1 MIQVVKGGMQSIE
14 VIDEREVLGKDFRI
28 YGTIEE
34 PLFLAKD
41 VAEWIDYGYSNK
53 EKGIRKVS
61 QMLKTVDDEEK
72 LKETIEFGG
81 QGREMWF
88 LTKKGLIRILTN
100 SRKAKAKKLLEELD
114 EEIEVHSFKN
124 MPKQTSFTIL
134 LENAIKEHIEGFDW
148 KFCPFNNESDYLL
161 TYDDAMYFVEE
172 YTIPTTNY
180 KVDYFFPK
188 FNLIV
193 EYDEK
198 HHEHQIE
205 IDVRRQKEIESVNEF
220 YEFIR
225 VKEGEEFK
233 GIIKIIT
240 ALSRVFVF

>member
-1 MIQVVKGGMQSIE
+1 MIRVVKGGMQSIE
-14 VIDEREVLGKDFRI
+14 VIDEREVLGKEFRI

-41 VAEWIDYGYSNK
+41 VANWIEHSRAS
-53 EKGIRKVS
+53 E
-61 QMLKTVDDEEK
+61 MLKTVDDDEK

>member
-41 VAEWIDYGYSNK
+41 VANWIEHTDLSRMVK
-53 EKGIRKVS
+53 
-61 QMLKTVDDEEK
+61 LVDKDEK